1 MSCSCS
7 VYNNYVRVKS
17 KLMAQKLPRLYAF
30 LIGGISIIAL
40 FASSLFALQK
50 REAMSAQIEVY
61 DSEPINIFSTYQSW
75 YSSSVLKTTDRLGQ
89 ALFAMGSKEDYRTPQ
104 SAFDING
111 DGLVDIVS
119 HVRQS
124 DYGRSELGVFLNK
137 GNMQFDVAYKCVI
150 DRLGG
155 PIVYYGDCAE

>member
-1 MSCSCS
+1 MT
-7 VYNNYVRVKS
+7 
-17 KLMAQKLPRLYAF
+17 QKLPRFYTL

-40 FASSLFALQK
+40 FVSSWFLAQK
-50 REAMSAQIEVY
+50 QEAISAEIEVY
-61 DSEPINIFSTYQSW
+61 DSEPINIFGDYLSW
-75 YSSSVLKTTDRLGQ
+75 HSSKTLKTTDMLGQ

-124 DYGRSELGVFLNK
+124 DYSRSELGVFLNK

-150 DRLGG
+150 DRFGG
-155 PIVYYGDCAE
+155 IVYYGDCAQ

>member
-1 MSCSCS
+1 MT
-7 VYNNYVRVKS
+7 
-17 KLMAQKLPRLYAF
+17 QKLPRFYTL

-40 FASSLFALQK
+40 FVSSWFLAQK
-50 REAMSAQIEVY
+50 QEAISAEIEVY
-61 DSEPINIFSTYQSW
+61 DS
-75 YSSSVLKTTDRLGQ
+75 TDMLGQ

-124 DYGRSELGVFLNK
+124 DYSRSELGVFLNK

-150 DRLGG
+150 DRFGG
-155 PIVYYGDCAE
+155 IVYYGDCAQ